1 MFVCLVTASSG
12 FVLSSAHVPPLTKTF
27 SFKSFKQLRHIR
39 AGHILRRGLKESGER
54 GWWWERFVCDWVSY
68 IWMKEREGGRER
80 ERGSEVGV
88 QLPKWR
94 VTLHFYVWQC
104 TYKCGEKVAHA
115 TSSPNIGW
123 TLEFRL
129 WNANT
134 QQQRQRHS
142 DRQLDRDR
150 QRERKNG
157 RCKRCKS
164 VCTWPMTFT
173 KGKTIDTKCTDL
185 NHSRIFASVK
195 SS

>member
-123 TLEFRL
+123 TLEFWL

-142 DRQLDRDR
+142 IATDSWTETG
-150 QRERKNG
+150 RER
-157 RCKRCKS
+157 
-164 VCTWPMTFT
+164 
-173 KGKTIDTKCTDL
+173 GKTEDARD
-185 NHSRIFASVK
+185 VK
-195 SS
+195 VCVLGLWRSQKVKL